1 MKTTQLLRLIS
12 IINSLFIIPACS
24 AQNPSENLMEEVLED
39 LSVNNDINNSV
50 NSLNWENELEELSN
64 RLQEP
69 VNLNSAT
76 REQLE
81 QFPFLSDIQ
90 IEHLLAYIYIHGQM
104 ETIYELQLVEELD
117 RQTIQYLL
125 PFVCIKAIN
134 NEPAFRWKTMLK
146 DAGRYGKNEVLTRLD
161 IPFYKRKG
169 YEHTYLGPS
178 VYNSVKYTFRYRD
191 QLYAGG
197 VAEKD
202 AGEPFAALHNSY
214 GYDYYSFYLLLQN
227 CGRLKSLAVGNY
239 RLSFGQGL
247 VMSTDY
253 LMGKTIYAS
262 SFNNRSTGIKRHS
275 STDEYNYF
283 RGVATTVAL
292 TKRLSVS
299 AFYSHRNMDGVVTDG
314 EITSVYKTGLHRSR
328 KEADKKNLLTSQL
341 TGGNVSYQQNHI
353 RLGITGVYYV
363 FNRPYEPELT
373 GYSKY
378 NIHGNHFYNLGID
391 YAYRWR
397 RFSFQGETA
406 IGKQGWASLNR
417 LQYSP
422 VQDIQFMLIHRFYS
436 YDYWAMY
443 AHSFGEGST
452 VQNEQGYY
460 VGLETTPF
468 SHWRFFVSFDLFSFP
483 WKKYRINKPSRGT
496 DGLIQAT
503 FTPRTNLSMYLKYRY
518 KQKER
523 DLTGSKGTLT
533 LPIFHHQL
541 RYRLNYSLNDV
552 FSSRT
557 TLDYN
562 HFHSQD
568 RAATKGYQVTQMIS
582 SQLPWTRLFAD
593 VQGSYFCTDDYD
605 SRVYV
610 SEKGLLYTFYTP
622 SFQGRGFRCAVRLR
636 YELNK
641 HWLFITK
648 FGETIYLNRNEI
660 GSGNDLIYGNKKAD
674 IQMQLRIKFYCIFVC
689 QKIIKEYENK
699 WMIKLLLTE
708 CLMSGMHNLYILHTI
723 L

>member
-161 IPFYKRKG
+161 ISFYKRKG

-674 IQMQLRIKFYCIFVC
+674 IQMQLRIKF
-689 QKIIKEYENK
+689 
-699 WMIKLLLTE
+699 
-708 CLMSGMHNLYILHTI
+708 
-723 L
+723 

>member
-1 MKTTQLLRLIS
+1 MKTIQLLRLIS
-12 IINSLFIIPACS
+12 IINSLLIIPACS

-202 AGEPFAALHNSY
+202 AGEPFAALHNRY

-674 IQMQLRIKFYCIFVC
+674 IQMQLRIKF
-689 QKIIKEYENK
+689 
-699 WMIKLLLTE
+699 
-708 CLMSGMHNLYILHTI
+708 
-723 L
+723 

>member
-1 MKTTQLLRLIS
+1 MKTIQLLRLIS
-12 IINSLFIIPACS
+12 IINSLLIIPACS
-24 AQNPSENLMEEVLED
+24 AQNLSESLLEDVLED
-39 LSVNNDINNSV
+39 LSVNNGTDNSV
-50 NSLNWENELEELSN
+50 NTPNWENELEELSN
-64 RLQEP
+64 RMQEP
-69 VNLNSAT
+69 VNLNVAT

-104 ETIYELQLVEELD
+104 KTIYELQLVEEMD

-134 NEPAFRWKTMLK
+134 NEPAFRWKSLLK
-146 DAGRYGKNEVLTRLD
+146 SAAKYGKNELLTRFD
-161 IPFYKRKG
+161 IPFYRRKG

-202 AGEPFAALHNSY
+202 AGEPFAALHNRY

-227 CGRLKSLAVGNY
+227 CGRLKLLAVGNY

-262 SFNNRSTGIKRHS
+262 SFNNRSTGIKKHS

-674 IQMQLRIKFYCIFVC
+674 IQMQLRIKF
-689 QKIIKEYENK
+689 
-699 WMIKLLLTE
+699 
-708 CLMSGMHNLYILHTI
+708 
-723 L
+723 

>member
-202 AGEPFAALHNSY
+202 AGEPFAALHNRY

-227 CGRLKSLAVGNY
+227 CGRLKLLAVGNY

-262 SFNNRSTGIKRHS
+262 SFNNRSTGIKKHS

-593 VQGSYFCTDDYD
+593 VQGSYFYTDDYD

-674 IQMQLRIKFYCIFVC
+674 IQMQLRIKF
-689 QKIIKEYENK
+689 
-699 WMIKLLLTE
+699 
-708 CLMSGMHNLYILHTI
+708 
-723 L
+723 

>member
-69 VNLNSAT
+69 VILNSAT

-202 AGEPFAALHNSY
+202 AGEPFAALHNRY

-299 AFYSHRNMDGVVTDG
+299 AFYSHRNMDGIVTDG

-363 FNRPYEPELT
+363 FNRLYEPELT

-422 VQDIQFMLIHRFYS
+422 VQDIQFILIHRFYS

-674 IQMQLRIKFYCIFVC
+674 IQMQLRIKF
-689 QKIIKEYENK
+689 
-699 WMIKLLLTE
+699 
-708 CLMSGMHNLYILHTI
+708 
-723 L
+723 

>member
-1 MKTTQLLRLIS
+1 MKTIQLLRLIS
-12 IINSLFIIPACS
+12 IINSLLIIPACS

-64 RLQEP
+64 RMQEP
-69 VNLNSAT
+69 VNLNVAT

-104 ETIYELQLVEELD
+104 KTIYELQLVEEMD
-117 RQTIQYLL
+117 KQTIQYLL

-202 AGEPFAALHNSY
+202 AGEPFAALHNRY

-523 DLTGSKGTLT
+523 DLTGSKGTLP

-674 IQMQLRIKFYCIFVC
+674 IQMQLRIKF
-689 QKIIKEYENK
+689 
-699 WMIKLLLTE
+699 
-708 CLMSGMHNLYILHTI
+708 
-723 L
+723 

>member
-1 MKTTQLLRLIS
+1 MKTTQLLRLLS
-12 IINSLFIIPACS
+12 IINSLLIIHACS

-202 AGEPFAALHNSY
+202 AGEPFAALHNRY

-422 VQDIQFMLIHRFYS
+422 VQDIQFILIHRFYS

-674 IQMQLRIKFYCIFVC
+674 IQMQLRIKF
-689 QKIIKEYENK
+689 
-699 WMIKLLLTE
+699 
-708 CLMSGMHNLYILHTI
+708 
-723 L
+723 

>member
-202 AGEPFAALHNSY
+202 AGEPFAALHNRY

-610 SEKGLLYTFYTP
+610 SEKGLLYTFYIP

-674 IQMQLRIKFYCIFVC
+674 IQMQLRIKF
-689 QKIIKEYENK
+689 
-699 WMIKLLLTE
+699 
-708 CLMSGMHNLYILHTI
+708 
-723 L
+723 

>member
-1 MKTTQLLRLIS
+1 MSVKRQEKIHILLMKTTQLLRLIN

-202 AGEPFAALHNSY
+202 AGEPFAALHNRY

-262 SFNNRSTGIKRHS
+262 SFNNRSAGIKRHS

-674 IQMQLRIKFYCIFVC
+674 IQMQLRIKF
-689 QKIIKEYENK
+689 
-699 WMIKLLLTE
+699 
-708 CLMSGMHNLYILHTI
+708 
-723 L
+723 

>member
-1 MKTTQLLRLIS
+1 
-12 IINSLFIIPACS
+12 
-24 AQNPSENLMEEVLED
+24 MEEVLED

-328 KEADKKNLLTSQL
+328 KEADKKELA
-341 TGGNVSYQQNHI
+341 HI
-353 RLGITGVYYV
+353 TV
-363 FNRPYEPELT
+363 NRR
-373 GYSKY
+373 K
-378 NIHGNHFYNLGID
+378 
-391 YAYRWR
+391 
-397 RFSFQGETA
+397 
-406 IGKQGWASLNR
+406 
-417 LQYSP
+417 
-422 VQDIQFMLIHRFYS
+422 
-436 YDYWAMY
+436 
-443 AHSFGEGST
+443 
-452 VQNEQGYY
+452 
-460 VGLETTPF
+460 
-468 SHWRFFVSFDLFSFP
+468 
-483 WKKYRINKPSRGT
+483 
-496 DGLIQAT
+496 
-503 FTPRTNLSMYLKYRY
+503 
-518 KQKER
+518 
-523 DLTGSKGTLT
+523 
-533 LPIFHHQL
+533 
-541 RYRLNYSLNDV
+541 
-552 FSSRT
+552 
-557 TLDYN
+557 
-562 HFHSQD
+562 
-568 RAATKGYQVTQMIS
+568 
-582 SQLPWTRLFAD
+582 
-593 VQGSYFCTDDYD
+593 C
-605 SRVYV
+605 
-610 SEKGLLYTFYTP
+610 
-622 SFQGRGFRCAVRLR
+622 
-636 YELNK
+636 
-641 HWLFITK
+641 
-648 FGETIYLNRNEI
+648 
-660 GSGNDLIYGNKKAD
+660 
-674 IQMQLRIKFYCIFVC
+674 
-689 QKIIKEYENK
+689 
-699 WMIKLLLTE
+699 
-708 CLMSGMHNLYILHTI
+708 
-723 L
+723 

>member
-1 MKTTQLLRLIS
+1 MQRNNFSTGEQKGKKSSFSVPLKNYSFRIFSLSSFSLLLHY
-12 IINSLFIIPACS
+12 P
-24 AQNPSENLMEEVLED
+24 LE
-39 LSVNNDINNSV
+39 LR
-50 NSLNWENELEELSN
+50 SLNWENELEELSN

-262 SFNNRSTGIKRHS
+262 SFNNRSTGIKKHS

-674 IQMQLRIKFYCIFVC
+674 IQMQLRIKF
-689 QKIIKEYENK
+689 
-699 WMIKLLLTE
+699 
-708 CLMSGMHNLYILHTI
+708 
-723 L
+723 